1 MYQGIS
7 IFQDRSNA
15 QTLSLTG
22 NGNTDIE
29 GTVYA
34 AAAAVNLT
42 GNGGGNGKPDIV
54 GGAYVCK
61 SMLVSGGGN
70 INVDLNG
77 NGPLLPEIALVE

>member
-1 MYQGIS
+1 MDD
-7 IFQDRSNA
+7 IFLGWMHTMSDR
-15 QTLSLTG
+15 LEMEV
-22 NGNTDIE
+22 E